1 MSLLNEKIVLEANLK
16 QRFKPLRQLSDKF
29 ELKLHHVLKE
39 INKPKLPK
47 PPKTKKKIKEHL
59 SEIDTSEQKT
69 QST

>member
-1 MSLLNEKIVLEANLK
+1 VSLLNEKIALQSNLK
-16 QRFKPLRQLSDKF
+16 QRIKPLRHLSEKF

-39 INKPKLPK
+39 GNKPKLPK